1 MRSLLLPLLIAAL
14 PAAAAEW
21 TQLPLPSS
29 SLATVYQE
37 PATER
42 SRHGRFVGSFVRNP
56 RQSWFLV
63 DYAVPHR
70 WQVHTVRSVKQ
81 WLEFDCREASM
92 RALSRLYYDGPMA
105 QGRLVA
111 SETAARDFSPVVP
124 GEPEEAMLRA
134 ACAYLRKEDQVAAAP
149 PAAPAPLPAPA
160 PAATVPSAV
169 PMPADPAAQP
179 LPPYPPLEPVRP

>member
-1 MRSLLLPLLIAAL
+1 MRYLLPSLLLACL
-14 PAAAAEW
+14 PATAAEW
-21 TQLPLPSS
+21 TQLPLPAS
-29 SLATVYQE
+29 SLAAVYQE

-42 SRHGRFVGSFVRNP
+42 SRHNRFVGTFVRNP

-70 WQVHTVRSVKQ
+70 WQLYEVRSVKH
-81 WLEFDCREASM
+81 WLEFDCKDASV
-92 RALSRLYYDGPMA
+92 RAMSRLYYDGPMA

-134 ACAYLRKEDQVAAAP
+134 ACAYLHKEDRLAAAP
-149 PAAPAPLPAPA
+149 PTAPVPLPAPA
-160 PAATVPSAV
+160 PMAPVPSAV
-169 PMPADPAAQP
+169 PTPAEPAVQP